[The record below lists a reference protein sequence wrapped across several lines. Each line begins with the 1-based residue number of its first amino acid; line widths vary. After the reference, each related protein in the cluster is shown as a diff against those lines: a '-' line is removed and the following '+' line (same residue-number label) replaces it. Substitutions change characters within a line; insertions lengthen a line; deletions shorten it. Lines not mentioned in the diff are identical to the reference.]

1 MKYVIKQHKSAK
13 VCDTSMLCI
22 YQHLGVCTHIYKKHL
37 IPSSLLS
44 THFLFLPSVV
54 WSRAI
59 RLSFFPFHWH
69 PTVSFL
75 FFIASCL
82 TLTSRPLSLFCF
94 FPPSSL
100 LLFFHHFFFLD
111 PLLLFSVPVSWH
123 YIMVLLLMR
132 VCARLWLHRWD
143 DIMSHN
149 LSFISQRAR
158 AGCRLPH
165 QSRRRCTEQFNNLL

>member
-100 LLFFHHFFFLD
+100 LLFFHHFFFPWPSPSFLR
-111 PLLLFSVPVSWH
+111 PCELTLHNGALINEGLCPAMIAPMGWH
-123 YIMVLLLMR
+123 HVTQSF
-132 VCARLWLHRWD
+132 LH
-143 DIMSHN
+143 I
-149 LSFISQRAR
+149 
-158 AGCRLPH
+158 
-165 QSRRRCTEQFNNLL
+165 TEGKGRMPPASSITPQMYRTV